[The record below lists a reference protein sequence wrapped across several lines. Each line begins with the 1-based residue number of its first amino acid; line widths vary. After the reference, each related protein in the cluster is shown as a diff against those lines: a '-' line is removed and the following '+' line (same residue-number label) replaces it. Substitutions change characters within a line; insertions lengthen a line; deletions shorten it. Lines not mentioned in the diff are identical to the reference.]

1 MPTHQK
7 DFTLK
12 NLVPHFLLLFVLT
25 CVFFCFLL
33 CVKPDSMNNV
43 APPPAA
49 NFMMIMGFYHNWR
62 QLDSSNF
69 SGLLKQFVGIYGTVF
84 MYTMEEMVADR
95 PFTCPFRDVVI
106 EVQTHFRQVGTN
118 FSVPLETS
126 EVMNVLHNLLFLQ
139 QTVDALQVN
148 NVLPRGHVLLFQ
160 QYMWY
165 WATNVY
171 RHRLV
176 DWYSKSFELISII
189 TIIDKI
195 IVHRHNLYENMRL
208 HIRAIPREWYSVL
221 PREIRNEYED
231 W

>member
-1 MPTHQK
+1 
-7 DFTLK
+7 
-12 NLVPHFLLLFVLT
+12 
-25 CVFFCFLL
+25 
-33 CVKPDSMNNV
+33 MNNV

-148 NVLPRGHVLLFQ
+148 NVLPRGHVRFFL

-171 RHRLV
+171 RHRHV
-176 DWYSKSFELISII
+176 DFFSKSFELISII

-208 HIRAIPREWYSVL
+208 HVRAMPTEW
-221 PREIRNEYED
+221 
-231 W
+231 

>member
-1 MPTHQK
+1 
-7 DFTLK
+7 
-12 NLVPHFLLLFVLT
+12 
-25 CVFFCFLL
+25 
-33 CVKPDSMNNV
+33 MNNV

-49 NFMMIMGFYHNWR
+49 NFMMIIGFYHNWR

-69 SGLLKQFVGIYGTVF
+69 SGLLKQLVGIYGSVF
-84 MYTMEEMVADR
+84 MHTMEEMVYDR
-95 PFTCPFRDVVI
+95 PLTCPFLHVVYD
-106 EVQTHFRQVGTN
+106 VQTHFRHFGTN
-118 FSVPLETS
+118 FAVPLETS
-126 EVMNVLHNLLFLQ
+126 EVINVLYNLLFLQ

-148 NVLPRGHVLLFQ
+148 NVLPRGHVQLFQ

-208 HIRAIPREWYSVL
+208 HVRAIPTEWYSVL
-221 PREIRNEYED
+221 PREIRHEYEEWTVNLASLNSPVSD
-231 W
+231 SVSVATTITD